1 MLGGNEDLG
10 GREKNPKGTRSQRRD
25 KRKRKREEGREDRR
39 EQKRPR
45 QKQKDTLAGA
55 EKRAL

>member
-1 MLGGNEDLG
+1 MKTLGAERRTLRELDL
-10 GREKNPKGTRSQRRD
+10 RRD

>member
-10 GREKNPKGTRSQRRD
+10 DREKSPKGTRSRRTD

-45 QKQKDTLAGA
+45 QKQKDT
-55 EKRAL
+55 